1 MKPYARLIYP
11 SPLPG
16 ALGDQELRTGPADR
30 PHSLRQPTPEDIA
43 AALAYV
49 TDDWFFF
56 FLVQFRKR
64 DPGRAFSVAAFLN
77 ETKGVESDPPD
88 LGDFGY
94 DPEDSKRLLELR
106 SAIDDGLGWAN
117 DKERERGD
125 YVARVEEVGVYV
137 RALEARFPGPT
148 PAADKVGLAHCIL
161 NWLESR
167 NGAELEPA
175 LEGMTVGDQRRMREE
190 LTLILE
196 HGGRPPNWT

>member
-1 MKPYARLIYP
+1 MTRHVRLVYP
-11 SPLPG
+11 SPFPDYPGNQELVTGASDKVLEFGVIPQPADLAG
-16 ALGDQELRTGPADR
+16 ALARV
-30 PHSLRQPTPEDIA
+30 S
-43 AALAYV
+43 
-49 TDDWFFF
+49 DDWFFE
-56 FLVQFRKR
+56 FLKKLRAKSR
-64 DPGRAFSVAAFLN
+64 GRAFAVAAFLQ
-77 ETKGVESDPPD
+77 EDGVESSPADV
-88 LGDFGY
+88 GDFGY

-106 SAIDDGLGWAN
+106 SAIDDCLGWAN

-125 YVARVEEVGVYV
+125 YVARVEEVGIYV
-137 RALEARFPGPT
+137 RALEARFPKT
-148 PAADKVGLAHCIL
+148 PVADTVGLAHYIL